1 MSNLTLI
8 VQLSNCATYHPFG
21 FHVIFQTWKD
31 VSSPYF
37 RALDSVDRWTWKWY
51 GSAGRTRGFQYEVE
65 NGRVINSADTNR
77 FRSVHYTR
85 WTAKTHRSF
94 RAAALHRGIS
104 YRIGNSCALFSNC
117 GRRFNRLSLVTY
129 EWCSCRLLRRFYDQ
143 KLTKNAMR
151 VATLRPCLARPVL
164 IRAVLNT

>member
-1 MSNLTLI
+1 MPLKIKYGLIFCGNLSNLTLI

-21 FHVIFQTWKD
+21 FHVIFQTWGED

-85 WTAKTHRSF
+85 WTTKTHRSF

-104 YRIGNSCALFSNC
+104 YRTGNSCALF
-117 GRRFNRLSLVTY
+117 F
-129 EWCSCRLLRRFYDQ
+129 
-143 KLTKNAMR
+143 
-151 VATLRPCLARPVL
+151 
-164 IRAVLNT
+164 